1 MSWPPPRSAPSSPAG
16 PLAGSS
22 STASPSRSTT
32 SSSPGRCWWRCW
44 PSRRSSRSRRSS
56 GPPCRREWPRRPRR
70 SSHVRQGR
78 SYSRRAGSLSA
89 TAGGGLMKPGRTMLG
104 VLFAGVM
111 AVTACGGAGTGGAG
125 GARPDVTIG
134 STNFYEQVTL
144 GELYAQ
150 ILEDNGY
157 KITRKFNLGNR
168 EIVQPAIE
176 SGQIDIDAEYLAT
189 LLAFVDKNGAIAK
202 PTTDPKTTQTGLQK
216 ALDPKQLTVLDFA
229 AAPDQNGFVI
239 TKATAD
245 AKNIKAISDLQ
256 PYAGNYV
263 LGGPPE
269 CPQRPFCQL
278 GLKTVYGLEF
288 KDFKPLDAGG
298 PLTVAALEG
307 KQIDVGLL
315 FTSDPSI
322 VAKNFVLLDDNKHL
336 QLADNIAPG

>member
-1 MSWPPPRSAPSSPAG
+1 MKRG
-16 PLAGSS
+16 RIL
-22 STASPSRSTT
+22 TAAL
-32 SSSPGRCWWRCW
+32 
-44 PSRRSSRSRRSS
+44 
-56 GPPCRREWPRRPRR
+56 
-70 SSHVRQGR
+70 V
-78 SYSRRAGSLSA
+78 AVA
-89 TAGGGLMKPGRTMLG
+89 
-104 VLFAGVM
+104 VV
-111 AVTACGGAGTGGAG
+111 VTACGGGGTGGA
-125 GARPDVTIG
+125 AKPDVIVG
-134 STNFYEQVTL
+134 STNFYEQITL

-150 ILEDNGY
+150 ILEANGY
-157 KITRKFNLGNR
+157 KVTRKFNLGNR

-189 LLAFVDKNGAIAK
+189 LLAFIDKNGAIAK

-229 AAPDQNGFVI
+229 AATDQNGFVI

-336 QLADNIAPG
+336 QLADNIAPIVRNALLTKDDGTLKRLLNSVSAKLSQAELNDMNKQVAVDKKDSKDVAAAWLKKQGLIK